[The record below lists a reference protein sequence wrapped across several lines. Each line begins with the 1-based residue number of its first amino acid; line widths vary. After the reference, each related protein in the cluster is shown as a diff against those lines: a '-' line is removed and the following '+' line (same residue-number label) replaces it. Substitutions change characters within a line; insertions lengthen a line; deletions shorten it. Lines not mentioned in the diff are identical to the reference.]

1 MTDEK
6 KVKKENEEKAIAE
19 TEVTI
24 EASAA
29 PKKAKPKKESK
40 PRAVKKDAPKEK
52 VTKKAD
58 AKVASPKEVT
68 KKDTSSKVDKKPKKT
83 KATASKK
90 ADDKIAA
97 PKSPKKEMEPET
109 EVLKAKEVK
118 AESEGP
124 AVKEETPPKAPA
136 PKAKSA
142 PRKTRRLSPMELKKR
157 EALKGY
163 ENFKKVRTRYYSFL
177 RRTVKQSKPTTSL
190 FNTIANVRPE
200 LTGITRNEVKRFDAE
215 FIEKIERVIPSLE
228 EIVVNPH
235 KFINEFAEVVQ
246 VEKARKLTPRAVK
259 YMAQNAEH
267 VAEVLDDGRV
277 VPKKV
282 LNVFVDDDLKIY
294 ENRFIMTLIKRL
306 QIFIELRHKYI
317 REHGDTRNTDQI
329 TIQKEVTV
337 DETVFH
343 VDAKIT
349 MSVPSDD
356 EGARES
362 NNDLLERLQNIR
374 RRTQFLVHSRFMRE
388 MAKAVPVSDPIQQ
401 TNIIRLNWAYQD
413 AYKLWQF
420 IHRYEELGI
429 SYTTT
434 QAKIDFDEKYIDK
447 INQFALNSF
456 FTIETKH
463 ARLGLSNVEQKN
475 IRPIIKAGELD
486 FDLSDDRFAKPGL
499 PVRVSARVETAEQEA
514 ARLKREAAREQARL
528 KREEAK
534 RKQKEREAL
543 KKARAKERAL
553 KRKLEAAERAKK
565 RKEEAKQRQIEK
577 NLERARIRAE
587 KERLLAER
595 KAYQKLMMD
604 EAKKLRLAR
613 KAVEKQATEER
624 EKAKQDAK
632 RQAKG

>member
-19 TEVTI
+19 TEVTT

-29 PKKAKPKKESK
+29 PKKAKPKT
-40 PRAVKKDAPKEK
+40 VKKAAPKEK

-68 KKDTSSKVDKKPKKT
+68 KKDTSSKADKKPKKT
-83 KATASKK
+83 KTTASKK

-97 PKSPKKEMEPET
+97 PKSPKKEIKPET
-109 EVLKAKEVK
+109 KVLKAKEVK

-124 AVKEETPPKAPA
+124 AVKEEAPPKAPA
-136 PKAKSA
+136 SKAKST

-337 DETVFH
+337 DETVF
-343 VDAKIT
+343 
-349 MSVPSDD
+349 
-356 EGARES
+356 
-362 NNDLLERLQNIR
+362 
-374 RRTQFLVHSRFMRE
+374 
-388 MAKAVPVSDPIQQ
+388 
-401 TNIIRLNWAYQD
+401 
-413 AYKLWQF
+413 
-420 IHRYEELGI
+420 
-429 SYTTT
+429 
-434 QAKIDFDEKYIDK
+434 
-447 INQFALNSF
+447 
-456 FTIETKH
+456 
-463 ARLGLSNVEQKN
+463 
-475 IRPIIKAGELD
+475 
-486 FDLSDDRFAKPGL
+486 
-499 PVRVSARVETAEQEA
+499 
-514 ARLKREAAREQARL
+514 
-528 KREEAK
+528 
-534 RKQKEREAL
+534 
-543 KKARAKERAL
+543 
-553 KRKLEAAERAKK
+553 
-565 RKEEAKQRQIEK
+565 
-577 NLERARIRAE
+577 
-587 KERLLAER
+587 
-595 KAYQKLMMD
+595 
-604 EAKKLRLAR
+604 
-613 KAVEKQATEER
+613 
-624 EKAKQDAK
+624 
-632 RQAKG
+632 